1 MQTGLLGSFGP
12 RLTYVR
18 PPRWK
23 EVERAIMAEQGAGPG
38 QPRTAKAYTRESLDA
53 LLDSNSYQQLAL
65 LYVMAKL
72 NLADALRDGPR
83 PSGALARTCA
93 AHPNALQRAL
103 RALASLALLS
113 EEADGSFGLAP
124 LGHLLRS
131 DVPDSLRDQVVLEWE
146 VWTRARDGLLAAVR
160 TGESGFSQVFG
171 HSLYEHL
178 AQHPDLARTFDAE
191 MVSMSLSAAAAL
203 LAAYDFSPASRIVDV
218 GGGAGALLVAILQ
231 ANPQPSGIVFDLPAV
246 AEGARAYLAAAGLG
260 ARCEVVAGDFFDSL
274 PHGDTY
280 VLSHVLHNWDDV
292 HCVRILQ
299 NCRAAMAPAGRIV
312 IFERRLPERITK
324 PELAVEFD
332 ISMLVLTG
340 GRQRTEAEYRQLLGG
355 AGLELTRVVPTA
367 SPRWVFEGRLHEAGR

>member
-1 MQTGLLGSFGP
+1 
-12 RLTYVR
+12 VR
-18 PPRWK
+18 PPRWE
-23 EVERAIMAEQGAGPG
+23 EVERAIMAELGAGPG
-38 QPRTAKAYTRESLDA
+38 QPRTAKAYTRERLDA
-53 LLDSNSYQQLAL
+53 LLDSTSYQELAL
-65 LYVMAKL
+65 LYIMAKL
-72 NLADALRDGPR
+72 NLADALRDGPQ
-83 PSGALARTCA
+83 PSSVLARMCA
-93 AHPNALQRAL
+93 AHPDTLRRVL

-113 EEADGSFGLAP
+113 EEADGRFGLAP
-124 LGHLLRS
+124 LGRLLRS

-218 GGGAGALLVAILQ
+218 GGGAGALLAAILQ
-231 ANPQPSGIVFDLPAV
+231 GNPLASGIVFDLPAV

-260 ARCEVVAGDFFDSL
+260 ARCEVVAGDFFSGGL

-280 VLSHVLHNWDDV
+280 VLSHVLHNWDGA
-292 HCVRILQ
+292 HCTQILQ
-299 NCRAAMAPAGRIV
+299 NCRAAMPPDGRIV
-312 IFERRLPERITK
+312 IFEHRMPERITQ
-324 PELAVEFD
+324 PERAVEFD

-340 GRQRTEAEYRQLLGG
+340 GRQRTEAEYRKLLGG